1 MTLQQKNK
9 EWRIFFVAFFLLLSF
24 ISNAATPEELEE
36 EILFVT
42 SYNSDTK
49 YTYDN
54 INTFVETYRQ
64 LGGKYST
71 IEEKHECYR
80 PQSIQKMEENAYQH
94 SGQTSERQA
103 GHPAGWRSVEQF
115 PAPRRREVQTTAR
128 ILRYG
133 IAQRH
138 PYSGRLY

>member
-1 MTLQQKNK
+1 MTLQLKNK
-9 EWRIFFVAFFLLLSF
+9 KWRIVYVISFLLFSF
-24 ISNAATPEELEE
+24 TGNAAIPEEPEE

-71 IEEKHECYR
+71 IVENMNVTDLNQSRKWKKRLTNILDKH
-80 PQSIQKMEENAYQH
+80 PN
-94 SGQTSERQA
+94 
-103 GHPAGWRSVEQF
+103 
-115 PAPRRREVQTTAR
+115 APRRREVQTTAR